1 MIFTDKVYF
10 VDCIALYDSGNYAYR
25 ICRIF
30 EQRGIVF
37 QVISTPCKVTKTGC
51 GYCLLFPELYLDQV
65 VTASVAYGCPVR
77 EAFRIVMVQD
87 RKNYIK
93 II

>member
-1 MIFTDKVYF
+1 MNSIYEGYI

-37 QVISTPCKVTKTGC
+37 QVISTPCKVTKSGC
-51 GYCLLFPELYLDQV
+51 GYCLLFPEEYLNQV
-65 VTASVAYGCPVR
+65 VSVSAISGCQVR
-77 EAFRIVMVQD
+77 EAYRITYVHD